1 MKYRAT
7 CGIRLEL
14 SKCFIYKQK
23 LKYTVTDTVTDQH
36 RPKSDCVD
44 GAVAVSFS

>member
-14 SKCFIYKQK
+14 TECFIYKQK
-23 LKYTVTDTVTDQH
+23 LKYTVTDQH
-36 RPKSDCVD
+36 RPKPDCVD